1 MQTVSD
7 RVRLKKMKLSKEGE
21 RVLLT
26 LQREYGMTKE
36 AALRLI
42 GEGGS
47 MFASLVPVGGGE
59 PTETKDQNSS
69 LKRRAASLKEQL
81 EGLQKLGIEK

>member
-1 MQTVSD
+1 MQTISD
-7 RVRLKKMKLSKEGE
+7 RVRLKNMKLSKEGE
-21 RVLLT
+21 QVLLT

-47 MFASLVPVGGGE
+47 MFAALVPVGGQPQVEGQDS
-59 PTETKDQNSS
+59 TTKKQ
-69 LKRRAASLKEQL
+69 LASLKAQL
-81 EGLQKLGIEK
+81 EGINKLGVER